1 MTILLNFYDRLF
13 SSSFVGLLLKSVA
26 ILVEVRRIESKIKQT
41 PINDLLT
48 PGSSYVFFVNYKNVD
63 K

>member
-13 SSSFVGLLLKSVA
+13 SSSFVGLLLKSVV
-26 ILVEVRRIESKIKQT
+26 ILVEVRRTESKIIQT
-41 PINDLLT
+41 PRNDLLT
-48 PGSSYVFFVNYKNVD
+48 PGSRYVFFVNYKNVY